1 MDAFRAAIGGS
12 VLLQGEPAYEEGRT
26 VWNAMIDR
34 RPALI
39 ARCGHARDVATAIRF
54 ARAHRLL
61 VSVKGG
67 GHNVAGLA
75 VCEGGLLIDLSP
87 MQGVHVDPVGR
98 TVRVEPGVLWSTV
111 DRATQAHGLATTGGT
126 VSHTGVAGL
135 TLGGGL
141 GWLTARHGLACDN
154 LLRAEVVTSDGT
166 TLTASEADHP
176 DLFWALRGG
185 GGNFGIV
192 TSFEFRLHPIGPMV
206 LGGMVLH
213 PLEQGRDVL
222 RFYRDFSGS
231 APDDLTAFAVLMSLP
246 DGARVVAI
254 IAAWFGHITHGEA
267 AMAPLHAFG
276 TPLADMV
283 GPLPYIQLQQ
293 LLDAAAPHG
302 ISRYWKS
309 GYAPALTDEI
319 IEILTSSAAT
329 LSPLSAL
336 PIFQF
341 HGAGARV
348 RPTATAFVSRRDQY
362 DINILAQWVDP
373 AEAAGHIRSARAI
386 WERLAPHTSGVY
398 VNHLDH
404 DDGQARVKAAYGT
417 NYPQLADIK
426 KRYDPDNVF
435 RHTNNILPG

>member
-1 MDAFRAAIGGS
+1 
-12 VLLQGEPAYEEGRT
+12 
-26 VWNAMIDR
+26 MIDR
-34 RPALI
+34 RPALV
-39 ARCGHARDVATAIRF
+39 ARCGHTRDVVTAIRF
-54 ARAHRLL
+54 ARVHRLR

-75 VCEGGLLIDLSP
+75 VCDGGLLIDLSP
-87 MQGVHVDPVGR
+87 MQGVHVDPASR
-98 TVRVEPGVLWSTV
+98 TVRVEPGVLWATV

-192 TSFEFRLHPIGPMV
+192 TSFELRLHPIGPMV

-222 RFYRDFSGS
+222 RFYRDFSGR

-254 IAAWFGHITHGEA
+254 IAAWFGDITHGEA
-267 AMAPLHAFG
+267 TMAPLHAFG

-283 GPLPYIQLQQ
+283 GPLPYVQLQQ

-309 GYAPALTDEI
+309 GYAPALTDDI

-341 HGAGARV
+341 HGAAARV
-348 RPTATAFVSRRDQY
+348 PAPATAFVSRRDQY
-362 DINILAQWVDP
+362 DINVLAQWVDP
-373 AEAAGHIRSARAI
+373 AEAAGHVRSARAI

-417 NYPQLADIK
+417 NYPRLADIK
-426 KRYDPDNVF
+426 KRYDPYNVF